1 MKDVFI
7 FILVCILSGICIFAF
22 SVLGNGLLKTGV
34 FIGAVVGGFVG
45 VALGVWLSKRLG
57 LFGEKRTFGA
67 LIGGFIGFIIAA
79 VIAVINLDT
88 FIIPLATIAIIGAG
102 ALLGKYFTRKDLEN
116 SL

>member
-1 MKDVFI
+1 MKDVLI

-45 VALGVWLSKRLG
+45 VTLGVWLSKRFG
-57 LFGEKRTFGA
+57 LFGEKRTSGA

-79 VIAVINLDT
+79 VIAVNNLHT
-88 FIIPLATIAIIGAG
+88 PFIPLATIALIGAG
-102 ALLGKYFTRKDLEN
+102 ALIGKYFTRKQTEN

>member
-1 MKDVFI
+1 MTFKDVFI
-7 FILVCILSGICIFAF
+7 FILVCILSGVCIFAF

-45 VALGVWLSKRLG
+45 VTLGVWLSKWFG
-57 LFGEKRTFGA
+57 LFGETRTFGA

-88 FIIPLATIAIIGAG
+88 FIIPLAAIALIGAG
-102 ALLGKYFTRKDLEN
+102 AVLGKYFTPKI
-116 SL
+116 